1 MNTNYTLIWW
11 ILFLFFAFIIIFA
24 LIYYFIIYKKQG
36 RKALTIY
43 KIPIFAFF
51 YGIFLLQAFLTRII
65 PQVGDFIPLSF
76 DDATIVTTGLLFGPI
91 EAIVYGAIA
100 DLSRTLLNGWV
111 PLPLPFLIF
120 PFTGLIAGILGES
133 YRNQKRNLSIKTQFW
148 IFQIAL
154 LSFLVICFTLVYF
167 LGQTGEEENFL
178 KNSLLILL
186 IISPI
191 FIILLEFLFF
201 YIYKYKKENLGLL
214 VYLTVIFII
223 VRIFTGF
230 IIRPYSQF
238 YAFDI
243 PFKLEFYERVF
254 SSTYL
259 VPSKIFIT
267 FLFIIS
273 CNYAMKL
280 KIENNDYLN

>member
-1 MNTNYTLIWW
+1 MDPNYTLIWW
-11 ILFLFFAFIIIFA
+11 ILFLSFSFIIIFA
-24 LIYYFIIYKKQG
+24 LIYYFFKYKKEK

-65 PQVGDFIPLSF
+65 PQAADFIPFSF
-76 DDATIVTTGLLFGPI
+76 DDATIVATGILFGPI

-120 PFTGLIAGILGES
+120 PFTGLIAGVLGEN
-133 YRNQKRNLSIKTQFW
+133 YRNRKKEIGIKQQFW
-148 IFQIAL
+148 IFQLSL
-154 LSFLVICFTLVYF
+154 LIFLVICFTLVYF
-167 LGQTGEEENFL
+167 LGKTGEEEEFL
-178 KNSLLILL
+178 KNSLYVMI

-191 FIILLEFLFF
+191 FIILLEILFF
-201 YIYKYKKENLGLL
+201 YTYRYKKENLNLL
-214 VYLTVIFII
+214 VYLTIIFII

-259 VPSKIFIT
+259 VPSKIFVT
-267 FLFIIS
+267 FLFIIG
-273 CNYAMKL
+273 CKYAINL
-280 KIENNDYLN
+280 KVENNIYLN